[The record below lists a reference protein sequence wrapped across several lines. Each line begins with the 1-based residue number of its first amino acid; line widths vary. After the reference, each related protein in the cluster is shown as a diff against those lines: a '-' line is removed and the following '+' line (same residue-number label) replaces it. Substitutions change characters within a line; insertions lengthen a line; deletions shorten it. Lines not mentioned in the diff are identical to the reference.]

1 MEAEEVKIQ
10 SNYQEVVHDHEWTHL
25 PVGCVLRVTRYEL
38 SDVSVGALSHDR
50 DLNASEKAKPTVRW
64 GRKATG
70 LRIRSPGCLET

>member
-1 MEAEEVKIQ
+1 MTMNGHTCLWVA
-10 SNYQEVVHDHEWTHL
+10 
-25 PVGCVLRVTRYEL
+25 RYKL
-38 SDVSVGALSHDR
+38 FDVSAGSLSHDR